1 MWKSLF
7 MMAALSCGSALAPAQ
22 EPPDLLIRNGEIID
36 GSGKK
41 AFRADIAIR
50 RGVIVELG
58 DLRGRKAKELMD
70 ATGLVVA
77 PGFIDAH
84 THADGIERNPLAEN
98 FVRMGVTTV
107 VAGNCGGST
116 MEVAQEFQRI
126 RATGIVVNFATLIGH
141 NSVRQAIMGSERRAP
156 TAEEL
161 SKMRDLVAR
170 AMTEGAIGFSTGLQY
185 VPGTYAETSEIIE
198 LAKAAAALGG
208 LYASHLRNE
217 GTEIDKAVAE
227 AIKVGESARCPVQI
241 SHLKI
246 DSPNQWGASKRI
258 LALMAEARRRGLAV
272 HADQYAYEAAS
283 AGLNIRFPS
292 WVLEGGREQIARRL
306 NDPPTWQTIKRE
318 MLGMLQERGFHDL
331 SWAVISSYRAD
342 PSLEGLSMQDVA
354 LRLKRDGSSDAQLE
368 VAREILTRGGAGMV
382 YHLMSED
389 DIIQIMRDPNVSVGS
404 DSGVLAFG
412 EGVPHPRGYGNNPR
426 ILGRYVREQKVISLE
441 EAVRKMTSLPAAQF
455 RFSKRG
461 MIRKGYAADLVLF
474 NRETVSDRA
483 AYGNP
488 HQYPDGI
495 PIVIVNGMPV
505 LRDGKSTGAR
515 PGQILASSPGR

>member
-7 MMAALSCGSALAPAQ
+7 MVGVLSCSSAPAPAQ

-84 THADGIERNPLAEN
+84 THADGIKRNPL
-98 FVRMGVTTV
+98 
-107 VAGNCGGST
+107 
-116 MEVAQEFQRI
+116 
-126 RATGIVVNFATLIGH
+126 
-141 NSVRQAIMGSERRAP
+141 
-156 TAEEL
+156 
-161 SKMRDLVAR
+161 
-170 AMTEGAIGFSTGLQY
+170 
-185 VPGTYAETSEIIE
+185 
-198 LAKAAAALGG
+198 
-208 LYASHLRNE
+208 
-217 GTEIDKAVAE
+217 
-227 AIKVGESARCPVQI
+227 
-241 SHLKI
+241 
-246 DSPNQWGASKRI
+246 
-258 LALMAEARRRGLAV
+258 
-272 HADQYAYEAAS
+272 
-283 AGLNIRFPS
+283 
-292 WVLEGGREQIARRL
+292 
-306 NDPPTWQTIKRE
+306 
-318 MLGMLQERGFHDL
+318 
-331 SWAVISSYRAD
+331 
-342 PSLEGLSMQDVA
+342 
-354 LRLKRDGSSDAQLE
+354 
-368 VAREILTRGGAGMV
+368 
-382 YHLMSED
+382 
-389 DIIQIMRDPNVSVGS
+389 
-404 DSGVLAFG
+404 
-412 EGVPHPRGYGNNPR
+412 
-426 ILGRYVREQKVISLE
+426 KVISLE

-495 PIVIVNGMPV
+495 PIVIVNGVPV